1 MFQNVIAAKIA
12 TFRHKLRDYNKTLT
26 RLYCDTM
33 MHVEVTSMSASP
45 AFVSADPALFN
56 PESGRLDA
64 ARIARELNLPVGTI
78 ADAIG
83 RKAPSVRK
91 HPDASSL
98 QADLRRIYRVW
109 VAVVDLYAGNKTNAR
124 IFLNAPNRHL
134 ENQAPVELIER
145 GELAPLESF
154 VEAMSLR
161 QPA

>member
-1 MFQNVIAAKIA
+1 
-12 TFRHKLRDYNKTLT
+12 
-26 RLYCDTM
+26 

-78 ADAIG
+78 AEAIG
-83 RKAPSVRK
+83 RKAPGVRK
-91 HPDASSL
+91 HPDATSL
-98 QADLRRIYRVW
+98 QADLRRLYRVW
-109 VAVVDLYAGNKTNAR
+109 VSVVDLYAGNKTNAR

-134 ENQAPVELIER
+134 ENQAPVEFIER
-145 GELAPLESF
+145 GDLAPLEAF
-154 VEAMSLR
+154 VEAMSIR